1 MTTYARGK
9 KWADAG
15 VEVNERRRAQPEDRQ
30 FQLEAEFGMTGDQ
43 PAAVSRLTD
52 GVEKGIPRQSLMGV
66 TGSGKTFTMAN
77 VVQQVQKPTLVM
89 AHNKTLAA
97 QLASEFKEFF
107 PHNAVEYFV
116 SYYDYYQPEAYVPQ
130 SDTYIEKDSSV
141 NEELDKL
148 RLSATT
154 SLLTRRDVL
163 IVASVSCIY
172 GLGDPQDYFNL
183 VAQVKVGEIRN
194 RSQLVRQLVDMQYDR
209 NDLDLSRAKFRV
221 RGDVLELVP
230 AYEEAAVRIQFFGDE
245 VERIVQLDPLTGEM
259 LAELPQVA
267 IYPANHFVTTKDK
280 LDLAVEGI
288 REELEWR
295 LRELRDTG
303 KILEAARLESRTN
316 YDLEMLQET
325 GFCSG
330 VENYARHLSQRPAG
344 SAPWT
349 LLDYFPE
356 DYLLFVDESHM
367 TLPQVRGM
375 YHGDISRKKTL
386 VEFGFRLPSALDNRP
401 LNFEEYESR
410 INQVVYVSATPGPFE
425 LQHSRQVVEQVI
437 RPTGLLDPTIEV
449 LPTTGQ
455 IDDLLW
461 RIKDRVQRA
470 ERVLVTTL
478 TKRMA
483 EELADYLSEMGIR
496 NTYLHSDIETL
507 DRIEILRDLRLGV
520 YDVIVGINLLREGLD
535 LPEVSMVAILDADKE
550 GYLRS
555 ETSMIQTIGRAARH
569 ANGHVV
575 MYADRMTDSM
585 QKAIDE
591 TSRRRQLQTEHNQ
604 RHGIEPQSIQK
615 EVHDITEGIKAIA
628 ENRARYNTVRKE
640 MSRADMFKGG
650 QGPGSADEGRRQ
662 IAPVREG
669 GPVPRRDFRVAPSAG
684 RGGKDTGSGWRL
696 ELASLLLQ
704 RPNVVDHVPD
714 LLFRKL
720 TAQGSHPRTGNAVS
734 NETEQVGFRV
744 QRYVNHQVCGWR
756 VQRRPRRPVPPA
768 PLAVAGLAD
777 LHVSC
782 RPRLQRCRR
791 RREGVQQYFVPSDTE
806 LGVEQQHQTGG
817 GASHTGGHHPCAG
830 AGEPSRPAA
839 TRSLRTESPRPVARL
854 PAADYAVSGE
864 GEIAALPAAPVAS
877 ASNRK
882 AVRASK
888 ASGRRTTSS
897 ACHTPAMLS

>member
-1 MTTYARGK
+1 MTTYTRGK

-15 VEVNERRRAQPEDRQ
+15 IEVNERRNAQPEDRQ
-30 FQLEAEFGMTGDQ
+30 FQLVADFGMTGDQ
-43 PAAVSRLTD
+43 PGAVSRLAESVSG
-52 GVEKGIPRQSLMGV
+52 GVSRQTLLGV

-77 VVQQVQKPTLVM
+77 IVQQVQKPTLVM

-107 PHNAVEYFV
+107 PQNAVEYFV

-194 RSQLVRQLVDMQYDR
+194 RSQLVRQLVDMQYER
-209 NDLDLSRAKFRV
+209 NDLDLARARFRV

-230 AYEEAAVRIQFFGDE
+230 AYEEAAVRVQFFGDE
-245 VERIVQLDPLTGEM
+245 VERIVQVDPLTGEV
-259 LAELPQVA
+259 LADLPQVA

-280 LDLAVEGI
+280 LDLAVVSI

-295 LRELRDTG
+295 LKELRDAG

-316 YDLEMLQET
+316 YDVEMLQET

-330 VENYARHLSQRPAG
+330 VENYARHLSQRPVG

-356 DYLLFVDESHM
+356 DYLMFVDESHM

-375 YHGDISRKKTL
+375 YHGDISRKRTL
-386 VEFGFRLPSALDNRP
+386 VDFGFRLPSALDNRP
-401 LNFEEYESR
+401 LNFEEYETR

-425 LQHSRQVVEQVI
+425 MQHSRDVVEQVI
-437 RPTGLLDPTIEV
+437 RPTGLLDPTVEV

-461 RIKDRVQRA
+461 KIKDRIQRA

-535 LPEVSMVAILDADKE
+535 LPEVSLVAILDADKE

-569 ANGHVV
+569 SDGHVV
-575 MYADRMTDSM
+575 MYADKMTDSM
-585 QKAIDE
+585 KRAISE
-591 TSRRRQLQTEHNQ
+591 TSRRRQLQGDYNK
-604 RHGIEPQSIQK
+604 RNGIEPQSIQK

-640 MSRADMFKGG
+640 MSRADMFKVVKDLEVQMKDAAKGL
-650 QGPGSADEGRRQ
+650 QFEKAAQFRDEIFELRR
-662 IAPVREG
+662 
-669 GPVPRRDFRVAPSAG
+669 
-684 RGGKDTGSGWRL
+684 L
-696 ELASLLLQ
+696 
-704 RPNVVDHVPD
+704 
-714 LLFRKL
+714 
-720 TAQGSHPRTGNAVS
+720 
-734 NETEQVGFRV
+734 
-744 QRYVNHQVCGWR
+744 
-756 VQRRPRRPVPPA
+756 
-768 PLAVAGLAD
+768 LAVEEKILA
-777 LHVSC
+777 
-782 RPRLQRCRR
+782 
-791 RREGVQQYFVPSDTE
+791 
-806 LGVEQQHQTGG
+806 
-817 GASHTGGHHPCAG
+817 
-830 AGEPSRPAA
+830 
-839 TRSLRTESPRPVARL
+839 
-854 PAADYAVSGE
+854 PAAD
-864 GEIAALPAAPVAS
+864 
-877 ASNRK
+877 
-882 AVRASK
+882 
-888 ASGRRTTSS
+888 
-897 ACHTPAMLS
+897 